1 MNALADALTPGQAQ
15 DWVDADGRRPDTRP
29 PLRIALVTETWP
41 PEINGVA
48 NTLRHWAGGLLERG
62 HRIQLTRPQQGRHDR
77 SRVEAGGLEEC
88 LVPGLPIPG
97 YRGLRFGLPVVRALR
112 RNWARFRP
120 SIVYIATE
128 GPLGIAALRVARRLG
143 IPAITGFHTR
153 FDYYSRH
160 YRLGW
165 LEPAIREVLRR
176 FHNRSTGTLVP
187 TRELAGKLAGQGF
200 HNVRVISRGVN
211 TQLFNPQRRDAEL
224 RRSWGLV
231 DEHTPVALYVGRLAP
246 EKNIALAV
254 STFRRM
260 QQRTPELRF
269 VLVGHG
275 PHEATLRRENPDLIF
290 AGARVGEDLARH
302 YASSDIFLFPSV
314 SETFGNVVLEAMA
327 SGLAVVGFD
336 YAAGREHIESGIN
349 GLLAPLSDNEA
360 FEEAAAGLGQA
371 QALVERLRL
380 AARHTAETLDWSHI
394 TDQLEALLY
403 EYALPDRS
411 PSTEEDCHA
420 TV

>member
-1 MNALADALTPGQAQ
+1 MNALADHLPMHPAPAHGKG
-15 DWVDADGRRPDTRP
+15 DASP
-29 PLRIALVTETWP
+29 PRLRIALITETWP

-62 HRIQLTRPQQGRHDR
+62 HRIQLTRPSQGGQDR
-77 SRVEAGGLEEC
+77 SRPEAGGLEEC

-97 YRGLRFGLPVVRALR
+97 YRGLRFGLPVARALHR
-112 RNWARFRP
+112 QWARFRP
-120 SIVYIATE
+120 TIVYIATE
-128 GPLGIAALRVARRLG
+128 GPLGAAALRVARRLG

-153 FDYYSRH
+153 FDFYSRH

-165 LEPAIREVLRR
+165 LEPVIRAVLRR
-176 FHNRSTGTLVP
+176 FHNRSSSTLVP
-187 TRELAGKLAGQGF
+187 TRELALKLGQQGF
-200 HNVRVISRGVN
+200 NNAKVISRGVN
-211 TQLFNPQRRDAEL
+211 TQLFGPHRRDLEL
-224 RRSWGLV
+224 RREWGV
-231 DEHTPVALYVGRLAP
+231 DAETPVVLYVGRLAP

-254 STFRRM
+254 STYRHM
-260 QQRTPELRF
+260 QTHAPSLRF

-275 PHEATLRRENPDLIF
+275 PHEMALRRDHPDLIF
-290 AGARVGEDLARH
+290 AGPRVGEDLARH
-302 YASSDIFLFPSV
+302 YASSDIFLFPSI

-349 GLLAPLSDNEA
+349 GLLAPLGEETA
-360 FEEAAAGLGQA
+360 FYA
-371 QALVERLRL
+371 QAAHIASDSALLERIRP

-403 EYALPDRS
+403 EYALPDGS
-411 PSTEEDCHA
+411 PSPEEDCHA
-420 TV
+420 TA

>member
-1 MNALADALTPGQAQ
+1 MNALADMLTAGQPQ
-15 DWVDADGRRPDTRP
+15 VWTDTEDLPPEPRQ

-62 HRIQLTRPQQGRHDR
+62 HRIQLTRPRQGHHDR
-77 SRVEAGGLEEC
+77 SRIEVGGLEEC
-88 LVPGLPIPG
+88 LVPGVPIPG
-97 YRGLRFGLPVVRALR
+97 YRGLRFGLPVARALR

-120 SIVYIATE
+120 TIVYIATE
-128 GPLGIAALRVARRLG
+128 GPLGMAALRVARRLG

-165 LEPAIREVLRR
+165 LEPAIRRVLLR

-187 TRELAGKLAGQGF
+187 TRELADKLMEQGF
-200 HNVRVISRGVN
+200 HNARVVSRGVN
-211 TQLFNPQRRDAEL
+211 TQLFNPQRRDGEL
-224 RRSWGLV
+224 RRAWGLP
-231 DEHTPVALYVGRLAP
+231 DEHTPVVLYVGRLAP

-254 STFRRM
+254 STFRHM

-275 PHEATLRRENPDLIF
+275 PHEAILRRENPDLIF
-290 AGARVGEDLARH
+290 AGPRVGEDLARH

-336 YAAGREHIESGIN
+336 YAAGREHIKSGIN
-349 GLLAPLSDNEA
+349 GLLAPLGEENT
-360 FEEAAAGLGQA
+360 FEEIAANLA
-371 QALVERLRL
+371 QAPTQLERLRL

-420 TV
+420 TA